1 MLSIHSPPTLC
12 CFCHSSFLYTEL
24 SAQISE
30 AQFPD
35 FFGWIE
41 RMKANDAVKQSY
53 SPPEAHAAFAK
64 SVRAGSHDY
73 SHADVTGKGITI
85 YAKKE

>member
-1 MLSIHSPPTLC
+1 
-12 CFCHSSFLYTEL
+12 
-24 SAQISE
+24 
-30 AQFPD
+30 
-35 FFGWIE
+35 
-41 RMKANDAVKQSY
+41 MKANDAVKQSY
-53 SPPEAHAAFAK
+53 QPPEAHAAFAK

>member
-1 MLSIHSPPTLC
+1 M
-12 CFCHSSFLYTEL
+12 FCLNFSHSSFLYTEL

-30 AQFPD
+30 DQFPD

-53 SPPEAHAAFAK
+53 SSPEAHAAFAK